1 MPTYQTIYEDEYVL
15 IIDKPAGVEVAELP
29 YPPAGGPAHRL
40 DKDTSGLLV
49 IAKNQKVLA
58 KLQEQFKNRQ
68 VQKEYVALVYGEIA
82 ETGEIVT
89 EIVRDPSRKVPFVAK
104 SVLTGEERG
113 NPRIA
118 KTAWQTIKQI
128 IINGQQIT
136 LLKIKITTGR
146 THQIRVHMKYLGHP
160 ILGDKVYY
168 TKPSRELSK
177 RLGLTRQFLH
187 AAQLQFNHPVTNKM
201 LALSSDLPNELQAV
215 LE

>member
-1 MPTYQTIYEDEYVL
+1 M
-15 IIDKPAGVEVAELP
+15 AELP

-113 NPRIA
+113 NPRIS